1 MRDVWGWT
9 RRGSFAVSEFPE
21 SGSRPVCRAKY
32 AHPLDRLCQHK
43 ARCLMA
49 GNAFR
54 SLGMTRLK
62 RFSTLSQIPAE
73 SASLGCRS
81 SLAKGLH
88 RPRLMLVGE
97 GAGLDDVGPQR
108 PFQGPSG
115 VMLERM
121 MASIGV
127 RVSDC
132 YTTNVIKCIPPRER
146 NFSIEEIEACR
157 PFLMRQILAVNPR
170 IIIAFG
176 ALAAQTILRSR
187 LSISNLRGRLFDFV
201 INDRRIVLVPTFNP
215 AYLLRV
221 PEKKREAWEDLKRV
235 RELMKSGGRGS
246 GVGGQGME
254 FKL

>member
-1 MRDVWGWT
+1 
-9 RRGSFAVSEFPE
+9 
-21 SGSRPVCRAKY
+21 
-32 AHPLDRLCQHK
+32 
-43 ARCLMA
+43 MA
-49 GNAFR
+49 GRETEQGTLFEGREIADAVGGDNLVLILEQLKA
-54 SLGMTRLK
+54 SPCGECKPGMPLI
-62 RFSTLSQIPAE
+62 FGEGPAP
-73 SASLGCRS
+73 AD
-81 SLAKGLH
+81 
-88 RPRLMLVGE
+88 LMLVGE

-132 YTTNVIKCIPPRER
+132 YTTNVIKCIPPRDR

-157 PFLMRQILAVNPR
+157 PFLMRQIFAVNPQ

-187 LSISNLRGRLFDFV
+187 LSISNLRGRFFDFV
-201 INDRRIVLVPTFNP
+201 INDRRIALIPTFNP

-235 RELMKSGGRGS
+235 RELMKSGDRGS
-246 GVGGQGME
+246 GAGDQGME